1 VQRAWQER
9 KNVTPPE
16 ERPATQT
23 LLTVLGLLQQDGMV
37 QNRTVE
43 NINRNGRIVGER
55 DSYPPG
61 KNHTADTS
69 KTRSRSIRGKMSKL
83 WHHYQA
89 GGWAMWI
96 ILFWLVCS
104 IIAERAVYLYGASIN
119 KEVFLAT
126 MQKCILAGDVAK
138 AVKMASAANAPLA
151 RIVQSGLVKVN
162 RPDEEVQAAMD
173 EAALRE
179 MPKINRR
186 TGYLALFA
194 NLAMLSGL
202 FGTIVGLIKAF
213 GAVGGESVDPSQKA
227 RILAEGIAEA
237 MNCTA
242 FGLLSAI
249 VALVGFAFLNGKTQ
263 ALEDDIN
270 EASVQVLNLVVANRQ
285 KVSLQGLEQ
294 AAA

>member
-1 VQRAWQER
+1 
-9 KNVTPPE
+9 
-16 ERPATQT
+16 
-23 LLTVLGLLQQDGMV
+23 M
-37 QNRTVE
+37 
-43 NINRNGRIVGER
+43 
-55 DSYPPG
+55 
-61 KNHTADTS
+61 
-69 KTRSRSIRGKMSKL
+69 
-83 WHHYQA
+83 
-89 GGWAMWI
+89 
-96 ILFWLVCS
+96 C
-104 IIAERAVYLYGASIN
+104 
-119 KEVFLAT
+119 
-126 MQKCILAGDVAK
+126 
-138 AVKMASAANAPLA
+138 SAANAPLA
-151 RIVQSGLVKVN
+151 RIVQAGLVKVN

-173 EAALRE
+173 EGALKE

-186 TGYLALFA
+186 TGYLALYA

-249 VALVGFAFLNGKTQ
+249 TALMGFAVLNGKTQ

-285 KVSLQGLEQ
+285 KVNLQGIE
-294 AAA
+294 